1 MTVRGF
7 VNCVGVWV
15 KLNCLSRNHELVS
28 IGYLLGKLIE
38 LSTGL
43 TKYSVDNVIHLLN
56 KWRLAV
62 YKGNQGVEH
71 DATER

>member
-1 MTVRGF
+1 MKVRGF

-15 KLNCLSRNHELVS
+15 KRNCLSRNHELVS

-56 KWRLAV
+56 NWRLAV

-71 DATER
+71 VPFER

>member
-1 MTVRGF
+1 MRGF
-7 VNCVGVWV
+7 VNCVGVCV
-15 KLNCLSRNHELVS
+15 KLNRLSRNHELVS
-28 IGYLLGKLIE
+28 TGYLLGKLIE

-43 TKYSVDNVIHLLN
+43 KKYPVDKVIHLLN
-56 KWRLAV
+56 NWRLAV

>member
-1 MTVRGF
+1 MTVPGFVNF
-7 VNCVGVWV
+7 VNCV
-15 KLNCLSRNHELVS
+15 SRNHELVS
-28 IGYLLGKLIE
+28 IGYLLGKQIE

-43 TKYSVDNVIHLLN
+43 KKYPVDKVIHLLN
-56 KWRLAV
+56 NWRLAV